1 MLELMDILWTVF
13 IQREIKLVTNN
24 RIQLKCNTCL
34 IAGLIAGLRL
44 DSKLCVESTGL
55 GPEPTSCRE
64 PVRWIWNL
72 ALLVHLSYCRLLHMS
87 LQRCV
92 VYFIIPPQ
100 TNGVHWNQKFG
111 LKIMKP
117 GRRET
122 LGKVDVTGVWDETA
136 CDGRLGRNSVSL
148 KTTCLER

>member
-55 GPEPTSCRE
+55 GPEPTSCGE
-64 PVRWIWNL
+64 PVRCIWNL
-72 ALLVHLSYCRLLHMS
+72 ALPVHLSYSRLLNTS
-87 LQRCV
+87 LQWCV
-92 VYFIIPPQ
+92 VYFISMASVLFPCLDKLIFMNYKLNVSLILKYQ
-100 TNGVHWNQKFG
+100 FIFG
-111 LKIMKP
+111 LDIIFTIKINFK
-117 GRRET
+117 
-122 LGKVDVTGVWDETA
+122 
-136 CDGRLGRNSVSL
+136 
-148 KTTCLER
+148 